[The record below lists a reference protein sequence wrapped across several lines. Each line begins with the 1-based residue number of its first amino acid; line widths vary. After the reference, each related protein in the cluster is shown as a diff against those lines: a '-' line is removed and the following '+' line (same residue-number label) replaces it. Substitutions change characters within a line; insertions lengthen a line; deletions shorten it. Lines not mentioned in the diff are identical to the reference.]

1 MDEKYL
7 HTTADRPAARL
18 DRWLAEQWPQCSRA
32 RWQKALAASLVRV
45 NDHAARAA
53 DPVRT
58 GDRIDARMPPDT
70 AAPAD
75 ARPEDIPLDILYE
88 DEHLLCLNK
97 PPGLVVHPAA
107 GHWEGTLVN
116 AILHHCGPVTAGG
129 HPLRPGIV
137 HRLDKD
143 TSGCILVA
151 KNDAAH
157 AHLARQFAERTAR
170 KTYLAVV
177 RGRPRTTAGVVSGA
191 IARHPVHRQRMTISR
206 RPGARAAETA
216 WRVLAGDAKLSLL
229 ECRPK
234 TGRTH
239 QIRVHLKH
247 LGHPIAGDRT
257 YGGGA
262 DHPRQL
268 LHAWQLSVTHPVTGR
283 PLQFTAPVPEDFP
296 LRPSS
301 PAA

>member
-1 MDEKYL
+1 MEDTL
-7 HTTADRPAARL
+7 TCTATQRAARL
-18 DRWLAEQWPQCSRA
+18 DRWLAEQWPQFSRA
-32 RWQKALAASLVRV
+32 RWQKALAAGLVRV
-45 NDHAARAA
+45 NGSVARAA
-53 DPVRT
+53 DAVAA
-58 GDRIDARMPPDT
+58 GDVVS
-70 AAPAD
+70 AAPPPASEPP
-75 ARPEDIPLDILYE
+75 AHAAAEDIPLEIIYE
-88 DEHLLCLNK
+88 DDDLLCLNK

-116 AILHHCGPVTAGG
+116 AILHHCASVSQGG

-151 KNDAAH
+151 KNDTAH
-157 AHLARQFAERTAR
+157 AALSAQFAARTAQ

-177 RGRPRTTAGVVSGA
+177 RGRPRATSGMVTGA
-191 IARHPVHRQRMTISR
+191 IARHPVHRQRMAISR
-206 RPGARAAETA
+206 RPGARAAETS
-216 WRVLAGDAKLSLL
+216 WKVLSTEGNLSLV

-247 LGHPIAGDRT
+247 LGHPIAGDRV

-262 DHPRQL
+262 DFPRQL
-268 LHAWQLSVTHPVTGR
+268 LHAWKIVIDHPTRGQR
-283 PLQFTAPVPEDFP
+283 MEFTAPVPADFT
-296 LRPSS
+296 LRPEEKR
-301 PAA
+301 A

>member
-1 MDEKYL
+1 MGNPL
-7 HTTADRPAARL
+7 TSTASQRAARL
-18 DRWLAEQWPQCSRA
+18 DRWLAEQWPEFSRA
-32 RWQKALAASLVRV
+32 RWQKALAAGLVRLNGSV
-45 NDHAARAA
+45 ARAA
-53 DPVRT
+53 DPVAAN
-58 GDRIDARMPPDT
+58 DLIEAEPP
-70 AAPAD
+70 PASQPPSH
-75 ARPEDIPLDILYE
+75 AVAEDIPLEIIHE
-88 DEHLLCLNK
+88 DDDLLCLNK

-107 GHWEGTLVN
+107 GHWQGTLVN
-116 AILHHCGPVTAGG
+116 AILHHCASVSDGG

-157 AHLARQFAERTAR
+157 AALSRQFAERTAQ

-177 RGRPRTTAGVVSGA
+177 RGRPRATSGVVTGA
-191 IARHPVHRQRMTISR
+191 IARHPVHRQRMAISR
-206 RPGARAAETA
+206 RPGARAAETT
-216 WRVLAGDAKLSLL
+216 WKVLQSEGNLSLL

-247 LGHPIAGDRT
+247 LGHPIAGDRA

-262 DHPRQL
+262 DFPRQL
-268 LHAWQLSVTHPVTGR
+268 LHAWKIAVDHPSTGER
-283 PLQFTAPVPEDFP
+283 LEFQAPVPADFP
-296 LRPSS
+296 LRPAGTAS
-301 PAA
+301 

>member
-1 MDEKYL
+1 MDTSL
-7 HTTADRPAARL
+7 TRTASQNAARL
-18 DRWLAEQWPQCSRA
+18 DRWLAGQWPEFSRA
-32 RWQKALAASLVRV
+32 RWQKALSAGLVRLNGAV
-45 NDHAARAA
+45 ARAA
-53 DPVRT
+53 DPVAV
-58 GDRIDARMPPDT
+58 DDLIE
-70 AAPAD
+70 AAPPPA
-75 ARPEDIPLDILYE
+75 AEPPAQAAAEDIPLEIIYE
-88 DEHLLCLNK
+88 DADLLCLNK

-107 GHWEGTLVN
+107 GHWQGTLVN
-116 AILHHCGPVTAGG
+116 AILHHCADVSDGG

-157 AHLARQFAERTAR
+157 AALARQFAGRTAQ

-177 RGRPRTTAGVVSGA
+177 RGRPRATGGVVTGA
-191 IARHPVHRQRMTISR
+191 IARHPVHRQRMAISR

-216 WRVLAGDAKLSLL
+216 WKVLQTEGNLSLL

-247 LGHPIAGDRT
+247 LGHPVAGDRV

-262 DHPRQL
+262 DFPRQL
-268 LHAWQLSVTHPVTGR
+268 LHAWKIAVDHPSTGER
-283 PLQFTAPVPEDFP
+283 LAFQAPVPADFP
-296 LRPSS
+296 LQ
-301 PAA
+301 PAATGS

>member
-1 MDEKYL
+1 MNEPL
-7 HTTADRPAARL
+7 RHTAEIRAPRL
-18 DRWLAEQWPQCSRA
+18 DRWLAEQWPDFSRA
-32 RWQKALAASLVRV
+32 RWQKALAAGLVTI
-45 NDHAARAA
+45 NGTPARAA
-53 DPVRT
+53 DALRP
-58 GDRIDARMPPDT
+58 GDLVEASVPPP
-70 AAPAD
+70 AAPPVHA
-75 ARPEDIPLDILYE
+75 APEDIPLDIIYE

-97 PPGLVVHPAA
+97 PPGLVVHPAS
-107 GHWEGTLVN
+107 GHWQGTLVN
-116 AILHHCGPVTAGG
+116 AILHHCRAVSSGG
-129 HPLRPGIV
+129 HALRPGIV

-151 KNDAAH
+151 KTDAAH
-157 AHLARQFAERTAR
+157 TALAAQFADRSAQ

-177 RGRPRTTAGVVSGA
+177 RGRPRATAGSITGA
-191 IARHPVHRQRMTISR
+191 IARHPVHRQRMSVSQ

-216 WRVLAGDAKLSLL
+216 WRVLSTAGNLSLL

-262 DHPRQL
+262 DFPRQL
-268 LHAWQLSVTHPVTGR
+268 LHAWKIAVRHPADGR
-283 PLQFTAPVPEDFP
+283 PLEFEAPVPPDFP
-296 LRPSS
+296 LHP
-301 PAA
+301 

>member
-1 MDEKYL
+1 MDNSL
-7 HTTADRPAARL
+7 TCTASQRAARL
-18 DRWLAEQWPQCSRA
+18 DRWLAEQWPQFSRA
-32 RWQKALAASLVRV
+32 RWQKAIAAGLVRV
-45 NDHAARAA
+45 NGTVARASDAVEAGDVIDAAPPPAAEPPAHAAA
-53 DPVRT
+53 
-58 GDRIDARMPPDT
+58 
-70 AAPAD
+70 
-75 ARPEDIPLDILYE
+75 EDIPLEIIYE
-88 DEHLLCLNK
+88 DDDLLCLNK

-107 GHWEGTLVN
+107 GHWQGTLVN
-116 AILHHCGPVTAGG
+116 AILHHCADVSDGG

-157 AHLARQFAERTAR
+157 TALARQFADRTAQ

-177 RGRPRTTAGVVSGA
+177 RGRPRATSGVVNGA
-191 IARHPVHRQRMTISR
+191 IARHPVHRQRMAISR
-206 RPGARAAETA
+206 HPSARAAETT
-216 WRVLAGDAKLSLL
+216 WKVLHSAGNLSLL

-247 LGHPIAGDRT
+247 LGHPIAGDRV

-262 DHPRQL
+262 DFPRQL
-268 LHAWQLSVTHPVTGR
+268 LHAWKIAVDHPSTGKR
-283 PLQFTAPVPEDFP
+283 LEFSAPVPDDFP
-296 LRPSS
+296 LQPRQSG
-301 PAA
+301 A

>member
-1 MDEKYL
+1 MGNPL
-7 HTTADRPAARL
+7 TSTASQRAARL
-18 DRWLAEQWPQCSRA
+18 DRWLAEQWPEFSRA
-32 RWQKALAASLVRV
+32 RWQKALAAGLVRLNGSV
-45 NDHAARAA
+45 ARAA
-53 DPVRT
+53 DPVAAN
-58 GDRIDARMPPDT
+58 DLIEAEPP
-70 AAPAD
+70 PASQPPSH
-75 ARPEDIPLDILYE
+75 AVAEDIPLEIIHE
-88 DEHLLCLNK
+88 DDDLLCLNK

-107 GHWEGTLVN
+107 GHWQGTLVN
-116 AILHHCGPVTAGG
+116 AILHHCASVSDGG

-157 AHLARQFAERTAR
+157 AALSRQFAERTAQ

-177 RGRPRTTAGVVSGA
+177 RGRPRATSGVVTGA
-191 IARHPVHRQRMTISR
+191 IARHPVHRQRMAISR
-206 RPGARAAETA
+206 RPGARAAETT
-216 WRVLAGDAKLSLL
+216 WKILQSEGNLSLL

-247 LGHPIAGDRT
+247 LGHPIAGDRA

-262 DHPRQL
+262 DFPRQL
-268 LHAWQLSVTHPVTGR
+268 LHAWKIAVDHPSTGER
-283 PLQFTAPVPEDFP
+283 LEFQAPVPADFP
-296 LRPSS
+296 LRPAGTTS
-301 PAA
+301 